1 MVQCL
6 KIPFKQTPFQN
17 SIPETKRKKSRTEKL
32 QINSEIHE
40 MLREG
45 VIQQVHGKLGSWQTS
60 RHFLLG

>member
-17 SIPETKRKKSRTEKL
+17 SIPEIKRKKSRTEKL